1 MYQIVVGV
9 TKQVKI
15 MSNITNFRVD
25 FNFFF
30 KSNFGLRRK
39 KKKKN
44 SGREVEAEVSLSPR
58 EACSRATVS
67 WLV

>member
-39 KKKKN
+39 KKKTQE
-44 SGREVEAEVSLSPR
+44 GRLRPK
-58 EACSRATVS
+58 
-67 WLV
+67 